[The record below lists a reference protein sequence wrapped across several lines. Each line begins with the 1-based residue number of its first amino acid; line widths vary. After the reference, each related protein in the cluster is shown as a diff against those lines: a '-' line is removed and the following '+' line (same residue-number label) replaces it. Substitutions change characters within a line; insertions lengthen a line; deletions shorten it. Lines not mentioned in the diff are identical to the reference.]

1 MSSPPAPDID
11 PYVELGLS
19 PTATLA
25 EIRASHRKRVL
36 KCHPDKILDA
46 AAKEIAQVEF
56 QRVQYAY
63 ETLSDEGRRYR
74 YDQKVRLATL
84 AQEKR
89 DLLKK
94 KQAEASARGMGSS
107 SREFRDGHIV
117 EERVPFESTY
127 FEETRIYEEP
137 RVYEEPRSFSRKAD
151 AYVKRPKA
159 KEEKKKTSK
168 PTMSSERAA
177 KESRDSTKASHSE
190 RQRRRDKER
199 RGQQSEKYD
208 TFSPFVV
215 SEHSSSDSSDSEAHY
230 RKTSRRPRESRARP
244 TESSRQ
250 RETKYYEE
258 DELSDRPRY
267 EANLNR
273 AEEHIERSKYDKA
286 KYENYRTRSSPHRS
300 RGYDSPE
307 PETRRSGR
315 SSRANHNRSSS
326 RNDSYEDLESRYE
339 RPKMPTSTT
348 MPGSK
353 STLRPSLFR
362 GSRSSS
368 TAFVRPKRGESSTRE
383 DILSKMAAEPIPQR
397 SSKSREKYDSGYSSP
412 STPEVNL
419 KTSSPNK
426 VTARY
431 VVETPAT
438 SASPRTR
445 QHRTMS
451 TDTDRP
457 REHTRMTP
465 KRSSTYQPS
474 STKEQQSPNIKI
486 RSVRPNRTY
495 DNVEFAPHIRDED
508 IKYTEIRPGD
518 PSMSHGRTY
527 YYTDH
532 IRPRRAAAAGTA

>member
-1 MSSPPAPDID
+1 MSSSPPEAD
-11 PYVELGLS
+11 PYLELGLS
-19 PTATLA
+19 RNATLA

-36 KCHPDKILDA
+36 KCHPDKITDEAIRRVALD
-46 AAKEIAQVEF
+46 EF

-63 ETLSDEGRRYR
+63 EILSDETRRER
-74 YDQKVRLATL
+74 YDQRVRLAAI

-94 KQAEASARGMGSS
+94 KQAEVSARGSGAS

-117 EERVPFESTY
+117 EERVPFDSNY

-137 RVYEEPRSFSRKAD
+137 RVYEEPRSSSRKAD

-159 KEEKKKTSK
+159 KEEKKKASN

-199 RGQQSEKYD
+199 RGQQSEKYE

-215 SEHSSSDSSDSEAHY
+215 SDHSSSDSSDSEIHY
-230 RKTSRRPRESRARP
+230 RKTTRHARESRPRP
-244 TESSRQ
+244 TESSRR
-250 RETKYYEE
+250 REPEYYEE
-258 DELSDRPRY
+258 EEIHDRPRY

-273 AEEHIERSKYDKA
+273 AEEHIERSKEHIERS
-286 KYENYRTRSSPHRS
+286 KYENYRTRASPHRS

-326 RNDSYEDLESRYE
+326 RHDSFEDLEPRYE

-353 STLRPSLFR
+353 STLRPSLFG

-368 TAFVRPKRGESSTRE
+368 AFVRPKRGESSSRG
-383 DILSKMAAEPIPQR
+383 DVLSKMAAEPIPSR

-419 KTSSPNK
+419 KTSSPK

-431 VVETPAT
+431 VVETPAA
-438 SASPRTR
+438 SAASPRTR

-451 TDTDRP
+451 TDERP

-495 DNVEFAPHIRDED
+495 DNVEFAPYIRDED
-508 IKYTEIRPGD
+508 IKYTEIRPGE
-518 PSMSHGRTY
+518 PTMSQGRTY

-532 IRPRRAAAAGTA
+532 IRPRRTAAGTA